1 MARDVENQERY
12 LKNSALYPVADR
24 GGGQYAAPKPKAK
37 AAGGPRPPW
46 FRELPKGSTRV
57 VNRPEWQD

>member
-24 GGGQYAAPKPKAK
+24 GGGQRQVKSK
-37 AAGGPRPPW
+37 AAGGARPPW